1 MPRIAL
7 LFALIL
13 APLSAAA
20 SGNGI
25 IAVPSPH
32 NVTDTVTKVEAVAKA
47 RGLTIFA
54 RVDHSGEAKGAGL
67 DMPPTQLLVLGNPK
81 AGTPLMLAKPSLAID
96 LPLKILVWQDAAGK
110 VWVGYNDPAVL
121 KARHGLTDE
130 QAKPLGAPGVLIE
143 AALK

>member
-1 MPRIAL
+1 MPRIFL

-13 APLSAAA
+13 APLTAWAT
-20 SGNGI
+20 GGRI
-25 IAVPSPH
+25 VAVPSAH
-32 NVTDTVTKVEAVAKA
+32 SVADTVTKIEATAKA

-54 RVDHSGEAKGAGL
+54 RVDHSGEAKAAGL

-110 VWVGYNDPAVL
+110 VWAGYNDPAFL
-121 KARHGLTDE
+121 KERHGLTDE
-130 QAKPLGAPGVLIE
+130 QAKPLGALGGLIE

>member
-1 MPRIAL
+1 MPRLFL

-13 APLSAAA
+13 APLAAVA
-20 SGNGI
+20 SENGI

-32 NVTDTVTKVEAVAKA
+32 NVQDSVTKIEAVAKA

-110 VWVGYNDPAVL
+110 VWVGYNDPAFL
-121 KARHGLTDE
+121 KQRHGLTDE
-130 QAKPLGAPGVLIE
+130 QAKPLGAPGGLIE

>member
-1 MPRIAL
+1 MPRIFL
-7 LFALIL
+7 LFVLLL
-13 APLSAAA
+13 APLAAAA
-20 SGNGI
+20 SGPRI
-25 IAVPSPH
+25 VATPSAH
-32 NVTDTVTKVEAVAKA
+32 SVADTVSKIEATAKA

-54 RVDHSGEAKGAGL
+54 RVDHSGEAKAAGL

-110 VWVGYNDPAVL
+110 VWAGYNDPAFL
-121 KARHGLTDE
+121 KERHGLTDE
-130 QAKPLGAPGVLIE
+130 QAKPLGAVGGLIE

>member
-1 MPRIAL
+1 MSRIVL
-7 LFALIL
+7 LIALIL

-20 SGNGI
+20 SGHGI
-25 IAVPSPH
+25 VAVPSSH
-32 NVTDTVTKVEAVAKA
+32 SVADSVAKIEAAAKA

-54 RVDHSGEAKGAGL
+54 RVDHSGEAKQAGL

-96 LPLKILVWQDAAGK
+96 LPLKILVWQDPAGK
-110 VWVGYNDPAVL
+110 VWAGYNDPAFL
-121 KARHGLTDE
+121 KGRHGLTDE
-130 QAKPLGAPGVLIE
+130 QAKPLGALGGLIE